1 LISEAVGD
9 ASWHAIATASLELLT
24 QMMSPSRRLI
34 FNYVGKC
41 CAPQKGAEAVLES
54 AAEAK
59 GCNSADVHFGKVK
72 IEITCIAR

>member
-1 LISEAVGD
+1 MV
-9 ASWHAIATASLELLT
+9 
-24 QMMSPSRRLI
+24 SPSRRLI

-59 GCNSADVHFGKVK
+59 GCNPADVLFGKVK